1 MEIPLAACG
10 FRFRSAALLLAASLA
25 PASRSMGQM
34 PFGAFGSRQMG
45 LGGAT
50 LGVVDG
56 VTSAVDNPAAVGK
69 GHLEA
74 SLAGDLV
81 ALESGDVLSPLRLI
95 SGNNPLAFAAGLNPS
110 SAADVKNALISLSE
124 PGNGLLGDAR
134 AGLIVSWKEWALY
147 FLDRR
152 WSGVYARTDLVH
164 VLTGFDPA
172 TSWKNNTSS
181 VAFRGL
187 EVKDLALARSF
198 SFFAGAVSL
207 GASAHALFGTTY
219 TKEESVFT
227 TDVSSAV
234 PFARR
239 SFSGVSRS
247 ETQFSLD
254 AGAFVTL
261 GIVRVGGTV
270 IALNRPGFS
279 FDDSD
284 AAPPPDR
291 GQKVFYGRQGRIGA
305 SVKIPVVGLLLAV
318 DYDLTKNETLVPGL
332 FSRVLGGGVEFR
344 ILVVQVRAGV
354 KVNLESP
361 DRTTVLSGGA
371 GFVLGP
377 VNVDVGAI
385 YRPDTNDVGLSL
397 GARASL

>member
-1 MEIPLAACG
+1 MQIRLAARR
-10 FRFRSAALLLAASLA
+10 FRFRPVVLLLTASLLSA
-25 PASRSMGQM
+25 SPALGQM
-34 PFGAFGSRQMG
+34 PFGSFGSRQMAM
-45 LGGAT
+45 GGAT
-50 LGVVDG
+50 LAVPDG
-56 VTSAVDNPAAVGK
+56 ITSAVDNAAAVGRSR
-69 GHLEA
+69 LEA
-74 SLAGDLV
+74 GLAGDFA
-81 ALESGDVLSPLRLI
+81 ALESGDVLSPLKLI
-95 SGNNPLAFAAGLNPS
+95 SGNDPLAFAAGLNAS
-110 SAADVKNALISLSE
+110 SAADVQNALTSLSQ

-134 AGLIVSWKEWALY
+134 AGVIVAWTGWALS
-147 FLDRR
+147 FVDRG
-152 WSGVYARTDLVH
+152 WSGVYARTDLAH

-198 SFFAGAVSL
+198 SFLAGAVSI

-247 ETQFSLD
+247 QTQFSLD
-254 AGAFVTL
+254 AGALVTL
-261 GIVRVGGTV
+261 GVVRIGGTV
-270 IALNRPGFS
+270 IGINQPGFS
-279 FDDSD
+279 FDESA
-284 AAPPPDR
+284 AAPAPDR
-291 GQKVFYGRQGRIGA
+291 GQEVVYGRQGRIGA
-305 SVKIPVVGLLLAV
+305 SVKIPVAGLLLAV

-332 FSRVLGGGVEFR
+332 YSRVLGGGLEFR
-344 ILVVQVRAGV
+344 ILVVHARAGV

-371 GFVLGP
+371 GFVVGP
-377 VNVDVGAI
+377 VNIDVGFI
-385 YRPDTNDVGLSL
+385 YRPDTNDVGVSL